1 MSNVNIITLPVMSAN
16 VFIQLNN
23 CVIAAFERKL
33 QKLTKT
39 NPKLTLNDIE
49 HKTCCQAVIVWLLDT
64 VLMYI
69 AADA

>member
-1 MSNVNIITLPVMSAN
+1 MLIQLLNKSSITLPVMSAN

-39 NPKLTLNDIE
+39 NCKCTLNDIE
-49 HKTCCQAVIVWLLDT
+49 HKTCWMAPGHSIDVHS
-64 VLMYI
+64 
-69 AADA
+69 